1 MGSEKAVGQPPDRP
15 GKAESVHGSVTNLYN
30 LKTGTIPAGKFAL
43 GDLLGRYKVFT
54 GVHVFA

>member
-43 GDLLGRYKVFT
+43 GDWLGRYKVFT